1 VASPIFTKPYLYK
14 ATIAWTGAK
23 RGPTKDYASYSRDYE
38 IEIEGKPTLAGS
50 ADKPFRGDPELHNP
64 EDLMLAA
71 LATSHMLSYLAK
83 CSRADIHVVS
93 YRDEAVA
100 TMSAEGGPMRF
111 TDVLL
116 KPAVTISSGEV
127 FLAKRLHVGAREECF
142 IANSVNF
149 PVRNEATVE
158 REEPI

>member
-1 VASPIFTKPYLYK
+1 MASPIYSKPYVYK

-23 RGPTKDYASYSRDYE
+23 AGATVDYPTYSREYE
-38 IEIEGKPTLAGS
+38 IAIEGKPTLRGS
-50 ADKPFRGDPELHNP
+50 ADKPFRGDASLHNP

-71 LATSHMLSYLAK
+71 IATSHMLSYLAK
-83 CSRADIHVVS
+83 CARADVHVVS
-93 YRDEAVA
+93 YNDDATA

-116 KPAVTISSGEV
+116 KPVVSISGGDL
-127 FLAKRLHVGAREECF
+127 FIARKLHIGAREECF

-149 PVRNEATVE
+149 TIRTEATVE
-158 REEPI
+158 SEDQT

>member
-1 VASPIFTKPYLYK
+1 MPTPIYTKPYVYK
-14 ATIAWTGAK
+14 ATVEWSGSAQGGTV
-23 RGPTKDYASYSRDYE
+23 DYPSYSREFSVAID
-38 IEIEGKPTLAGS
+38 GKPVLMGS
-50 ADKPFRGDPELHNP
+50 ADKPFRGDPALHNP
-64 EDLMLAA
+64 EDLLLAA

-100 TMSAEGGPMRF
+100 TMSADGGPMRF

-116 KPAVTISSGEV
+116 KPVVTISSGEV

-158 REEPI
+158 REEQT